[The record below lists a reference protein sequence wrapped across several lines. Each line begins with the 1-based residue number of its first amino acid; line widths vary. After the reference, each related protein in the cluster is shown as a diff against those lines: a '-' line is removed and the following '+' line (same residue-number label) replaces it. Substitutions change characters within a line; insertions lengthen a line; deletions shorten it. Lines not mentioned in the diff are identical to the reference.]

1 MAEALS
7 LDLRRRVVAAVEK
20 GQSRRG
26 AADRFGVS
34 ASSAIRWSARH
45 RQSGDVKAEKQ
56 GGDRRSGRIEAQA
69 EFLLRAVAE
78 RCDLTLEELQDK
90 LAGRGLKVAIS
101 TIWRFFDRRQ
111 ITFKKRRRTPP
122 SRNGRT

>member
-7 LDLRRRVVAAVEK
+7 LDLRRLVVAAVEK

-45 RQSGDVKAEKQ
+45 RQSGDVKL
-56 GGDRRSGRIEAQA
+56 GS
-69 EFLLRAVAE
+69 RAAIVV
-78 RCDLTLEELQDK
+78 R
-90 LAGRGLKVAIS
+90 AGS
-101 TIWRFFDRRQ
+101 
-111 ITFKKRRRTPP
+111 RRRP
-122 SRNGRT
+122 SSF